1 MNEETRRHIL
11 QQSYVKAMQC
21 KETVEDTI
29 EKSVIIKMRYERDA
43 DDYIKAVLDFKEQ
56 LKEAKKEGIITDD
69 EYSRLY
75 DNVMLEVKE

>member
-1 MNEETRRHIL
+1 ML

-21 KETVEDTI
+21 KEAVEDTI

>member
-1 MNEETRRHIL
+1 ML

-21 KETVEDTI
+21 KEAVEDTI

-56 LKEAKKEGIITDD
+56 LKEAKEEGILTDE
-69 EYSRLY
+69 EYDTMY
-75 DNVMLEVKE
+75 DRVLIEVKE